1 MDKDLLFRVAAG
13 RFTCSVLTR
22 LLRFGKQKIA
32 IPLNSRIKHFYSVHI
47 FHAMARLDVPTF
59 DDTAV
64 QRQLEQSFP
73 PDSRSSVA
81 WDTVVV
87 TLHIFST
94 VLQLISQLSVLNGVL
109 RGQRDG
115 LLLAVLSFSHTLFF
129 WSFEAKPYLSGGA
142 IITLLGSFLL
152 LNTISEVW
160 AATTKNVDYI
170 RMEGMKRLVSDPSHR
185 KEIVAGGMWEYLL
198 KGRHLIL
205 LDHLIHLEEIPT
217 QIIKKQL
224 KELPTRLVISMSP
237 FPFTGLETK

>member
-1 MDKDLLFRVAAG
+1 
-13 RFTCSVLTR
+13 
-22 LLRFGKQKIA
+22 
-32 IPLNSRIKHFYSVHI
+32 
-47 FHAMARLDVPTF
+47 MARLDVPTF

-129 WSFEAKPYLSGGA
+129 WSFEVKPYLSGGA
-142 IITLLGSFLL
+142 IITQLGLFLL
-152 LNTISEVW
+152 LNTIISEVW

-198 KGRHLIL
+198 KGRHLVL
-205 LDHLIHLEEIPT
+205 LDRLIYLEEIST

-224 KELPTRLVISMSP
+224 KESPTRLVISMPP